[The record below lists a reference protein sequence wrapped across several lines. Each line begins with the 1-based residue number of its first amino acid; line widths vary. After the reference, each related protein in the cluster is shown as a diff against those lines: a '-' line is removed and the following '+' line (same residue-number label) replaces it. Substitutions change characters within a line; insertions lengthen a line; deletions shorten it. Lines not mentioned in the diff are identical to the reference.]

1 MIIYLRLIFLISWS
15 NLPIHQVTRTT
26 SLNLFDLAPGGVYKL
41 YLSKE
46 RLVVSYTTFSPLLAK
61 TSGIFSVALSV
72 NYLPGSYPALCSM
85 ESGLSSINRDYP
97 FHILILIGYFIDLNK
112 NLLFPLHHLKIVGQC
127 TFELFYYLKLCVF
140 LAHQKLLN
148 KLLVCFL
155 YRLRKLYLLFRIH
168 L

>member
-1 MIIYLRLIFLISWS
+1 MTEQANCFLV
-15 NLPIHQVTRTT
+15 LLLEGFT
-26 SLNLFDLAPGGVYKL
+26 SLFNYLNNWWSLTPPFHP
-41 YLSKE
+41 YLSKISG
-46 RLVVSYTTFSPLLAK
+46 LFSA
-61 TSGIFSVALSV
+61 ALSV

-97 FHILILIGYFIDLNK
+97 FHILILLGYFIDLNK
-112 NLLFPLHHLKIVGQC
+112 NLLFLLHHLKIVGQC

-140 LAHQKLLN
+140 LAPQKLLN